1 MNKLLVVNKTQNLT
15 SRDVVNKLSKVFKY
29 KKIGHTGTLDPLAT
43 GVLVCLFGKYTKLV
57 DLLTSMDKEYI
68 AQIKLGIKTDTGDI
82 TGKVIETQTYDFSEE
97 DIIKVFNEFPKR
109 YLQTVPKYSAIKING
124 KRLYEYARNDIE
136 VELPKREVNIYSLE
150 LIDFHEDIITFKTH
164 VSKGT
169 YIRSLIEDLC
179 ENLKTVGTM
188 NNLTRT
194 KQGNF
199 DIKDSYTLSEIEKG
213 NYQFQNIHDFLNY
226 PSIEIPEK
234 LVKIIANGG
243 KILNNFGISDKVIFT
258 HHNVDIAIYEKDQE
272 TLKPYIML

>member
-188 NNLTRT
+188 YNLTRT

-234 LVKIIANGG
+234 LVKIITNGG
-243 KILNNFGISDKVIFT
+243 KIINNFGISDKVIFT